1 MRPFSRRETGWETPG
16 KVRGLGGLLLG
27 LGLFF
32 LASCSTGPQ
41 PPVFI
46 DMSPGLTFPPVSG
59 SSREPV
65 PVAVLPVK
73 LRGDS
78 HNVGI
83 LFHATGGTSPLLVNH
98 SLKKSVLKSLKAVLK
113 ANGYK
118 PYDASSDHHELIV
131 RMEVVSFE
139 DRIRANLLH
148 VRQKAVLKCRYILIR
163 QSGEKSTRIVKT
175 SKREESPTPAAVFD
189 QKSAGKLL
197 EKLLKSSLEKDLIPT
212 LNDLVKQES

>member
-1 MRPFSRRETGWETPG
+1 MRPFSVKKEMWRTSG
-16 KVRGLGGLLLG
+16 KMRGLGGLAFFLG
-27 LGLFF
+27 LL
-32 LASCSTGPQ
+32 LTASCSTGPQ

-46 DMSPGLTFPPVSG
+46 DMPSGLTFHSVSG
-59 SSREPV
+59 KSQEPV
-65 PVAVLPVK
+65 PVAVLPVL

-98 SLKKSVLKSLKAVLK
+98 SLKKSVLRSLKAVLK

-118 PYDASSDHHELIV
+118 PYDASSDHHELLVQMEIV
-131 RMEVVSFE
+131 SYE

-148 VRQKAVLKCRYILIR
+148 VRQKAVLKCRYTLIR